1 MTAGSDKWHAQRSSS
16 CNACSRAAQP
26 QRVSQRDPST
36 RALSFEI
43 SLKHTKQLLRAC
55 SGRGWSGLIHGDV
68 LPTMKVFHWLD
79 DSSVSL
85 RVKGSAGAS
94 GATVYAR
101 LPANCRLWRWQRSE

>member
-1 MTAGSDKWHAQRSSS
+1 M
-16 CNACSRAAQP
+16 
-26 QRVSQRDPST
+26 
-36 RALSFEI
+36 
-43 SLKHTKQLLRAC
+43 
-55 SGRGWSGLIHGDV
+55 IHGDV

-101 LPANCRLWRWQRSE
+101 LPANCRLWRWQTSE

>member
-1 MTAGSDKWHAQRSSS
+1 VARPAQLLLQRLLSRRSESAIVIHRLARS
-16 CNACSRAAQP
+16 
-26 QRVSQRDPST
+26 
-36 RALSFEI
+36 RALSFAI